1 MNNPTVDYKSVLDKL
16 LDLTAK
22 NQDEQS
28 GINKAI
34 KVLTSEPFVE
44 DNHTEEPITD
54 VFSLSY
60 RYKNGFK

>member
-16 LDLTAK
+16 LDLKAN

-34 KVLTSEPFVE
+34 KVLTSEPFVKE
-44 DNHTEEPITD
+44 
-54 VFSLSY
+54 
-60 RYKNGFK
+60 K